1 MGENEY
7 LCGHKGTGVSIRP
20 RYSFIDN
27 MITDSNCGD
36 ESRYDEVLS
45 TTGRLLADTSGIGGL
60 WLSDG
65 GGEPLPSASDIKRIV
80 GLCRAL
86 IFPGF
91 FGDANATERNLAFHV
106 GLWLEELHR
115 LLSVQIAAGI
125 CFGAGAGCP
134 PLKKLRRD
142 SSAMATSFIET
153 LPELRR
159 LLMADA
165 EATFRG
171 DPAAISVNEVV
182 FCYPGLK
189 ATANYRIAHE
199 LYRLGAQVVPRMITE
214 MAHSETGIDIHPG
227 ATIGEGLMIDHGSG
241 VVIGATAIIGRNV
254 RIYQGVTLG
263 ARSFPTD
270 EDGNAIKGIARHPV
284 IGDDVVIYSNSTLLG
299 RINVGNGAVIGGN
312 LWITSDIAPGERII
326 QAPASDKIIRK

>member
-1 MGENEY
+1 MG
-7 LCGHKGTGVSIRP
+7 
-20 RYSFIDN
+20 
-27 MITDSNCGD
+27 
-36 ESRYDEVLS
+36 RYDEALATS
-45 TTGRLLADTSGIGGL
+45 GRLMSDTSAMGRL
-60 WLSDG
+60 WLSNES
-65 GGEPLPSASDIKRIV
+65 GEPLPSAAAIKRIV
-80 GLCRAL
+80 ELCRAL

-91 FGDANATERNLAFHV
+91 FGEADATERNLAFHV

-125 CFGAGAGCP
+125 CFGSGAGCP
-134 PLKKLRRD
+134 PLNKLRKV
-142 SSAMATSFIET
+142 SSEMATAFIES

-159 LLMADA
+159 LLIADA
-165 EATFRG
+165 EATFLG
-171 DPAAISVNEVV
+171 DPAAVSVNEVV

-199 LYRLGAQVVPRMITE
+199 LYRLGAEVVPRMITE

-227 ATIGEGLMIDHGSG
+227 ASIGEGLMIDHGSG

-270 EDGNAIKGIARHPV
+270 ENGQPIKGIPRHPI
-284 IGDDVVIYSNSTLLG
+284 IGDDVVIYANSTLLG
-299 RINVGNGAVIGGN
+299 RINVGTGAIIGGN
-312 LWITSDIAPGERII
+312 LWITTDIAPGERIV
-326 QAPASDKIIRK
+326 QSPAADQVSR